1 MELKQILDKLE
12 ILRAKSKE
20 DCNFSKD
27 NFISN
32 FGNTDKIF
40 YYMNEKLDWLKVKS
54 FLEIK
59 LNNKLKNLLDFYRTE
74 SKLKLNSVEQKV
86 YIETD
91 ENYIQIKEQLNY
103 VNEAIIFIDGV
114 IDILKRKSFEMK
126 QYLDYQKFINGAA

>member
-20 DCNFSKD
+20 DCNFNKD

-40 YYMNEKLDWLKVKS
+40 YYMNEKLDWLKIKS

-91 ENYIQIKEQLNY
+91 ENYIQIKEELNY
-103 VNEAIIFIDGV
+103 VNEAIIFIDGI

-126 QYLDYQKFINGAA
+126 QYIEYQKFINGAA